1 MYDTPPSCCIC
12 SAASRA
18 PSVSAV
24 PHLEQSLL
32 GAVLMPK
39 QERGLEVQAVLRAIL
54 ACMVI
59 ASLPNVPF

>member
-1 MYDTPPSCCIC
+1 MTLPHH
-12 SAASRA
+12 A
-18 PSVSAV
+18 VSAV
-24 PHLEQSLL
+24 PPQELL
-32 GAVLMPK
+32 LSPLCHTWSNPCLVLFSLMPK